1 MSRKEKPKTDSSAL
15 SKILLIRL
23 RRIGDVVMTTPAIA
37 ALKEAL
43 PQASLSYIIEEP
55 YRRLVEGHPLLDK
68 VIVIPSGR
76 SLADFLRFVRQ
87 IRREKYDIVI
97 DFHGGPRAFLL
108 ALFSGAKLK
117 VGYKLK
123 YKGFIYDIRVPRT
136 RKDGRIHSVESH
148 AELVKA
154 MGITLLE
161 PLPSLLLP
169 QARREEKERIDNFWA
184 ENDLEPARVIILHIG
199 AGNEFR
205 DWGAENLIEA
215 ANMLAHLPGIRIIL
229 VGSTKD
235 RAREEEILAQTQ
247 APLLSL
253 VGKANL
259 SELLEVIG
267 RSALFVGPDSG
278 PMHIAAATATP
289 IVALFGPTLPA
300 NFAPWRAKAILIEK
314 ELECRPCKQR
324 RCLTEDFRCLRNIEP
339 AEVFEACQKF
349 LQA

>member
-1 MSRKEKPKTDSSAL
+1 
-15 SKILLIRL
+15 
-23 RRIGDVVMTTPAIA
+23 MTTPAIA
-37 ALKEAL
+37 ALKEAI
-43 PQASLSYIIEEP
+43 PRASLSYVIEEP

-68 VIVIPSGR
+68 VIVIPSGQSR
-76 SLADFLRFVRQ
+76 TGFLRSVKQ

-117 VGYKLK
+117 VGYDLK
-123 YKGFIYDIRVPRT
+123 YKGFIYDVRVPRT
-136 RKDGRIHSVESH
+136 RRDGRFHSVESH
-148 AELVKA
+148 ADLIKA
-154 MGITLLE
+154 VGITLRE
-161 PLPSLLLP
+161 PLPPLLLP
-169 QARREEKERIDNFWA
+169 QPRKEEKERIDNFWA
-184 ENDLEPARVIILHIG
+184 ENGLEPTRVITLHIG

-205 DWGAENLIEA
+205 DWGAQNLIELA
-215 ANMLAHLPGIRIIL
+215 DMLARLPGIRIIL
-229 VGSTKD
+229 VGSAED
-235 RAREEEILAQTQ
+235 REREEEILAKIQ

-278 PMHIAAATATP
+278 PMHIAAAAATP

-324 RCLTEDFRCLRNIEP
+324 RCLTEDFRCLRSIQP

-349 LQA
+349 LQAVAPKS